1 LMKPDI
7 LKPDIPFAR
16 PDIGEGEKAAVLRV
30 LDSGWLTTGSEA
42 PAFEREFRE
51 LVGCRHALAVNSAT
65 AGLHLALEA
74 AGVGPGDVVLTTP
87 YTFTA
92 TAEVIRYVGA
102 EVAFVDIDPVDGL
115 IDPSL
120 LEPAIRRLKEI
131 RDPGRPAAVI
141 PVHLGGAVC
150 AMDVIAE
157 TCSTHGL
164 FLLEDAAHALPSKT
178 ANGHA
183 GTLGDA
189 GVFSFY
195 ATKPVTTGEGGMIC
209 TDSDDL
215 AKRISIMR
223 LHGIDREAWE
233 RYRSPDASWYYE
245 VVEAGFKYNMPD
257 ILAAI
262 GRVQLSRAQQML
274 DRRRQIARRYRQELS
289 SCDFLTLPQ
298 ERDGHA
304 WHLFPVRFETDSLG
318 CTRDRI
324 IRALRN
330 EGIGTSV
337 HYIPLHLMPYY
348 AKRYRLSPEDFPVS
362 LDRYRNTVSL
372 PIYPSLKEIEVERV
386 IEAVR
391 ALPDLLH

>member
-1 LMKPDI
+1 MKPDI

-157 TCSTHGL
+157 TCSKHGL
-164 FLLEDAAHALPSKT
+164 FLLEDAAHALPSNT

-183 GTLGDA
+183 GTFGDA

-372 PIYPSLKEIEVERV
+372 PIYPSLREIEVERV